1 MIEERKEINIIWLKR
16 DLRIKDHQA
25 LSEALKQKLPLLV
38 IYIFEPSISYHYDFD
53 IRHWQFVY
61 QSIQDLKSQGLPVVI
76 FHQEV
81 DQVFKSLLHH
91 FCIKQV
97 FSHQETGVELTFARD
112 LEIKKWF
119 RVNKIK
125 WNEYQSN
132 GVIRGICNRDGWDG
146 AWFKTMSAPQ
156 FSSDLIKAHFLDL
169 NSTLLENLNLGQ
181 LPAVAKEVHPHRQVG
196 GESLA
201 HQELEQFCDER
212 HFDYFKNISS
222 PALGRYTCS
231 RLSPYIA
238 WGNLSIRQVFQ
249 RVEKL
254 KNNAP
259 SKKNILQFQSR
270 LKWHCHFIQKFEM
283 QISMETENL
292 NPAFNDIRVKSNK
305 DYFKAWKRGMT
316 GYPLVDACM
325 RCVVETG
332 YLNFRM
338 RAMVVSF
345 LTHHLWLAWIDG
357 ARFLARQFLDYEP
370 GIHFPQFQM
379 QAGVTGTNTIRIYN
393 PLKQSLEKDADAE
406 FIKQWVPELAGLPLH
421 LIHAP
426 WEISPIEES
435 VYQFKLGRDY
445 PKRIVN
451 HEQSA
456 KLAREK
462 LWKIKNSKKAEIH
475 SKKILS
481 RHVRKSI

>member
-1 MIEERKEINIIWLKR
+1 MSEKEDISIIWLKR
-16 DLRIKDHQA
+16 DLRIRDHQA
-25 LSEALKQKLPLLV
+25 LSAAINEKLPLLAV
-38 IYIFEPSISYHYDFD
+38 YIFEPSLSFHYDFD

-61 QSIQDLKSQGLPVVI
+61 QSLQDLKKEGLPVVI
-76 FHQEV
+76 FHQEAL
-81 DQVFKSLLHH
+81 QVFEDLLNH
-91 FCIKQV
+91 FRIKKV
-97 FSHQETGVELTFARD
+97 FSHQETGVQLTFERD

-119 RVNKIK
+119 KSKNIK

-132 GVIRGICNRDGWDG
+132 GVIRGIKNRDGWDA

-156 FSSDLIKAHFLDL
+156 FKTDLSQAQFVQPDSISLDKI
-169 NSTLLENLNLGQ
+169 NLGH
-181 LPAVAKEVHPHRQVG
+181 LPDGVTEIHPSRQVG
-196 GESLA
+196 GETLA
-201 HQELEQFCDER
+201 LSELEQFCDER
-212 HFDYFKNISS
+212 HFDYLKNISS

-231 RLSPYIA
+231 RLSPYIS
-238 WGNLSIRQVFQ
+238 WGNLSVRQVFQ
-249 RVEKL
+249 RVSKL

-292 NPAFNDIRVKSNK
+292 NPAFNDIRVKMNK
-305 DYFKAWKRGMT
+305 DFFKAWKKGMT

-325 RCVVETG
+325 RCVIETG

-345 LTHHLWLAWIDG
+345 LTHHLWLPWIEG

-370 GIHFPQFQM
+370 GIHYPQFQM

-406 FIKQWVPELAGLPLH
+406 FIKQWVPELAHLPIH

-426 WEISPIEES
+426 WEMTPMESS
-435 VYQFKLGRDY
+435 VYQFKLGLDY
-445 PKRIVN
+445 PKRIVD
-451 HEQSA
+451 HELSS
-456 KLAREK
+456 KIAREK
-462 LWKIKNSKKAEIH
+462 LWKIKNSKKAELH

-481 RHVRKSI
+481 RHVRRSH